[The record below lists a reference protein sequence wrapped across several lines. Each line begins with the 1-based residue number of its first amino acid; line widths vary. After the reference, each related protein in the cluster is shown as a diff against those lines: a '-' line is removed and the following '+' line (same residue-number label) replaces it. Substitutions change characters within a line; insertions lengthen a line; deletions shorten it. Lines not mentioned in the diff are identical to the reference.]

1 MTLLRPAF
9 ALISNFHFANI
20 EIFISQIL
28 K

>member
-1 MTLLRPAF
+1 MTKVRQAF